1 MKKEK
6 KSKTYTIEKKKKKKK
21 TTVSATHQEEINHNP
36 SKLHQ
41 GNQRRWG
48 KRKEDGEKEK
58 MKAQLRGA
66 FQFNMNFLR
75 MKNLNSSITSLFDSS
90 SSLISKITSISIC
103 IIL

>member
-6 KSKTYTIEKKKKKKK
+6 KSKVKHIQSKIEKKKKKNRKQPPYQQPTK
-21 TTVSATHQEEINHNP
+21 RKSTTIHQNCTKET
-36 SKLHQ
+36 
-41 GNQRRWG
+41 
-48 KRKEDGEKEK
+48 KEDGEKEK
-58 MKAQLRGA
+58 KKAQLRGA

-90 SSLISKITSISIC
+90 SGLISKITSISIC